1 VADRITRRRV
11 AGFTWRRVAGF
22 TWNRGRIHLDSV
34 ARADRRRRKARLE
47 RHRRAPVAHRTVAS
61 NPVCS
66 NCLNQI
72 ALVADGLGSFE
83 LQAASITPIDTKPIC
98 PLDCCPT
105 NGLE

>member
-1 VADRITRRRV
+1 
-11 AGFTWRRVAGF
+11 
-22 TWNRGRIHLDSV
+22 
-34 ARADRRRRKARLE
+34 
-47 RHRRAPVAHRTVAS
+47 VAHRTVAS